1 MAEKYFK
8 DIHVIEEKTIPQLL
22 ALMEDGTVTSE
33 EIVNAYLERIAKI
46 DKAGPMLNSVK
57 EINPDLIALARVR
70 DAQRKKGEIVGP
82 LHGLPIILK
91 DNIDSGEKMHTTAGS
106 IALKDHYASEDAFV
120 VKKLKEAGAIIMGK
134 ANLTEWAN
142 FIAIG
147 MRNGHSSVAGDVL
160 SCYGPGKFDCAGS
173 SSGPAVATGAN
184 LVPCAIGTETS
195 GSIIMPAT
203 MASCVGIKPSIGLIS
218 RTGIIPLAFTQDTAG
233 PICRTVEEAALM
245 LGFMVGEDEADP
257 ITYFA
262 REWEGHDYTQYLDAD
277 GLKGAKLGFLRKVYW
292 DRLDEQ
298 GEEIITNALEILK
311 GAGAEI
317 LDPVPEFLAADMAP
331 VLISTKG
338 GLDINVLYHEFKVA
352 LNAYLGKVEPHL
364 PVHNL
369 TELMEYNLAN
379 KEVALKYG
387 QAHLEI
393 SDKTDGSLA
402 SADYF
407 NSRLQDERVCGAE
420 SIDKALDDYGLDA
433 LVYPN
438 YYAQTVAARAGYASI
453 TVPAGYTDSVGPIS
467 ITFVGRKFDEPKL
480 IKLAY
485 AYEQASKI
493 RKAPVF
499 DVE

>member
-1 MAEKYFK
+1 MQEKYFNN
-8 DIHVIEEKTIPQLL
+8 IHVIEEKTISQLL
-22 ALMEDGTVTSE
+22 SLMEEGTITSE
-33 EIVNAYLERIAKI
+33 ELVNAYLERIAKI
-46 DKAGPMLNSVK
+46 DKSGPCLNSVR

-82 LHGLPIILK
+82 LHGIPIIIK

-106 IALKDHYASEDAFV
+106 IALRDHYADEDAFV

-134 ANLTEWAN
+134 GNLTEWAN

-147 MRNGHSSVAGDVL
+147 MRNGHSSSGGDVL
-160 SCYGPGKFDCAGS
+160 SCYGPGKFDCGGS
-173 SSGPAVATGAN
+173 SSGPAVAAGAN
-184 LVPCAIGTETS
+184 LAACGIGTETS

-203 MASCVGIKPSIGLIS
+203 LASCVGIKPTIGLIS

-233 PICRTVEEAALM
+233 PICRTVEDAARM
-245 LGFMVGEDEADP
+245 LSYMVGEDEKDP

-262 REWEGHDYTQYLDAD
+262 REWEGHDYTQYLDVD

-292 DRLDEQ
+292 DRLDED
-298 GEEIITNALEILK
+298 GEKIVTDALEVLK
-311 GAGAEI
+311 NAGAEI
-317 LDPVPEFLAADMAP
+317 VDPVEDFLAADMAP
-331 VLISTKG
+331 VLISTPG

-352 LNAYLGKVEPHL
+352 LNAYLAKVEPHL

-393 SDKTDGSLA
+393 ADKTDGSLA
-402 SADYF
+402 SMDYF
-407 NSRLQDERVCGAE
+407 SSRLQDERVCGAE
-420 SIDKALDDYGLDA
+420 SIDKALDTYGLDA

-438 YYAQTVAARAGYASI
+438 YFAQTVAARAGYASI
-453 TVPAGYTDSVGPIS
+453 TVPAGYSGGIGPVS
-467 ITFVGRKFDEPKL
+467 ITFVGRKFEEPKL

-485 AYEQASKI
+485 AYEQASKV
-493 RKAPVF
+493 RKPPVF